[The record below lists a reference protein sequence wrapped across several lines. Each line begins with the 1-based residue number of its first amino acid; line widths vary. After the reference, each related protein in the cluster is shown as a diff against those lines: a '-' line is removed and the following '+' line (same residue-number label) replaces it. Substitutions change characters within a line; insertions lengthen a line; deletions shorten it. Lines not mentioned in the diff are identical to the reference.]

1 MSKSRY
7 FNLMQYC
14 VNVNTQ
20 HSRNNNV
27 DNVGKFGEG
36 DKKKKKQKKSRSI
49 ERCNFFLT
57 LRILLTINQNAL
69 FFMSLSV
76 LRRLDNY
83 MCG

>member
-36 DKKKKKQKKSRSI
+36 DKKKKNRKKAGR
-49 ERCNFFLT
+49 
-57 LRILLTINQNAL
+57 
-69 FFMSLSV
+69 
-76 LRRLDNY
+76 
-83 MCG
+83 

>member
-36 DKKKKKQKKSRSI
+36 DKKKKKTEKKQVDRTMQ
-49 ERCNFFLT
+49 FFPH
-57 LRILLTINQNAL
+57 
-69 FFMSLSV
+69 S
-76 LRRLDNY
+76 
-83 MCG
+83 